1 MRCRAL
7 ASLPQRLLG
16 VSPLFRTSSVHSAAT
31 MHVLI
36 VDMRDRLDVGC
47 VMIGQALD
55 AHAHAHHIVAPYHTD
70 PFSAG
75 VSQMRPLRHV
85 RGPGL

>member
-7 ASLPQRLLG
+7 ASLPQRVLG

-36 VDMRDRLDVGC
+36 ADMRDRLAVGC
-47 VMIGQALD
+47 VMI
-55 AHAHAHHIVAPYHTD
+55 
-70 PFSAG
+70 
-75 VSQMRPLRHV
+75 
-85 RGPGL
+85 